1 MKRGQA
7 TLPNLRDFQGSA
19 FFNDERPSSWRETR
33 KQHNLRV
40 RKGGLPPLVFTAE
53 NYSLTKMNELKHQTR
68 RLTRLC
74 KCLFVAITVAMF
86 LSAPKLAVTQTINID
101 RVVSEL
107 EPEIQRTL
115 LAGNIPSASIAL
127 IAGDRVIWTN
137 AYGYSNLWARTPATP
152 NTVYLIGSTFK
163 AMSTIALI
171 QQMEQGK
178 FKLDD
183 RVNDYLTDFKIQGED
198 PQHPITF
205 RHLLTH
211 TSGLPADFG
220 PFPVWGDT
228 VPPSLEDYLRKSLKV
243 TKPPLTSVTYSNMA
257 YTLVAY
263 LVQKFSGV
271 PYKQYIQEH
280 IFTPL
285 EMTSTAFE
293 PRPDME
299 ERLAIPYVADEK
311 TGSQVGTVRL
321 KASVWPAGLVYGT
334 VLNQANWLIANLN
347 GGVFKDKRLISQST
361 LDQMFTRQYDQ
372 FKGTIENLWGKETV
386 RFGLTWWTQVRD
398 GDRYIAHSGSVP
410 GYTAFL
416 LGNRDRKLGFAIM
429 TNGNRAHLHLFKL
442 ADKAIDLMKKYSS
455 TEKTAKPRP

>member
-1 MKRGQA
+1 MNG
-7 TLPNLRDFQGSA
+7 
-19 FFNDERPSSWRETR
+19 
-33 KQHNLRV
+33 
-40 RKGGLPPLVFTAE
+40 
-53 NYSLTKMNELKHQTR
+53 MNEFNHRTHR
-68 RLTRLC
+68 RDGLC
-74 KCLFVAITVAMF
+74 KSLALITVA
-86 LSAPKLAVTQTINID
+86 LVLTASRAASAQTVNID
-101 RVVSEL
+101 RVVAEL

-127 IAGDRVIWTN
+127 ISGNQVIWSG
-137 AYGYSNLWARTPATP
+137 AYGYSNVWARIPATP

-163 AMSTIALI
+163 AMSTIALL

-198 PQHPITF
+198 PQHPVSF

-220 PFPVWGDT
+220 GFPVWGDT

-243 TKPPLTSVTYSNMA
+243 NRLPLVRVEYSNMA
-257 YTLVAY
+257 FTLVGY

-299 ERLAIPYVADEK
+299 ERLSLPYVVDEK
-311 TGSQVGTVRL
+311 TGSQVGSVRL
-321 KASVWPAGLVYGT
+321 KASVWPAGIVYGT
-334 VLNQANWLIANLN
+334 VLNQANWLITNLN
-347 GGVFKDKRLISQST
+347 GGVFKEKRLISQAT
-361 LDQMFTRQYDQ
+361 LDQILTRQYDQ
-372 FKGTIENLWGKETV
+372 FKGTIENLWGNETAG
-386 RFGLTWWTQVRD
+386 FGLTWWTEVRD
-398 GDRYIAHSGSVP
+398 GDRYLAHSGSVP

-416 LGNRDRKLGFAIM
+416 LGNRDRKLGFVIM
-429 TNGNRAHLHLFKL
+429 TNANRAHPHLFKL
-442 ADKAIDLMKKYSS
+442 ADKAIDLMKKYSGA
-455 TEKTAKPRP
+455 EKANAAKS

>member
-1 MKRGQA
+1 MHASFHDRFPG
-7 TLPNLRDFQGSA
+7 LLI
-19 FFNDERPSSWRETR
+19 FNSS
-33 KQHNLRV
+33 
-40 RKGGLPPLVFTAE
+40 
-53 NYSLTKMNELKHQTR
+53 M
-68 RLTRLC
+68 TRLRHRSRTTR
-74 KCLFVAITVAMF
+74 LSDWSFIISVTAILLIAPRIAVAQTV
-86 LSAPKLAVTQTINID
+86 NID

-107 EPEIQRTL
+107 EPEIRRTL

-152 NTVYLIGSTFK
+152 STVYLIGSTFK
-163 AMSTIALI
+163 AMSTIALL
-171 QQMEQGK
+171 QQVAQGK

-198 PQHPITF
+198 PQHPVTF

-211 TSGLPADFG
+211 TSGLPADFV

-228 VPPSLEDYLRKSLKV
+228 VPPSLDEYLRKSLKV

-257 YTLVAY
+257 FTLVAY

-285 EMTSTAFE
+285 EMASTAFE

-299 ERLAIPYVADEK
+299 ERLAIPYTVDEK
-311 TGSQVGTVRL
+311 TGGQTATVRL
-321 KASVWPAGLVYGT
+321 KASVWPAGIVYGT
-334 VLNQANWLIANLN
+334 VGNQANWLIANLN
-347 GGVFKDKRLISQST
+347 GGMFKDKRLISQAT

-372 FKGTIENLWGKETV
+372 FKGTIENIWGNETAG
-386 RFGLTWWTQVRD
+386 FGLTWWTEVRD

-416 LGNRDRKLGFAIM
+416 LGNRDRKLGFAIL
-429 TNGNRAHLHLFKL
+429 TNGNRAHPHLFKL

-455 TEKTAKPRP
+455 AEKPTAAKP

>member
-1 MKRGQA
+1 MKHWSRRLFAVMSVAAILSVASLARGQGV
-7 TLPNLRDFQGSA
+7 N
-19 FFNDERPSSWRETR
+19 
-33 KQHNLRV
+33 V
-40 RKGGLPPLVFTAE
+40 
-53 NYSLTKMNELKHQTR
+53 
-68 RLTRLC
+68 
-74 KCLFVAITVAMF
+74 
-86 LSAPKLAVTQTINID
+86 D
-101 RVVSEL
+101 RVVAEL

-127 IAGDRVIWTN
+127 VENDRVIWSN
-137 AYGYSNLWARTPATP
+137 AYGYSNLWARTPATT

-163 AMSTIALI
+163 AMSTYALF

-183 RVNDYLTDFKIQGED
+183 PVNKYLGDLKIQGED

-211 TSGLPADFG
+211 TSGLPTDFG
-220 PFPVWGDT
+220 PFSVWGDT

-243 TKPPLTSVTYSNMA
+243 ERPPLTKAEYSNIA
-257 YTLVAY
+257 YTLVGY

-271 PYKQYIQEH
+271 PFKQYIQEH

-299 ERLAIPYVADEK
+299 ERLAIPYVVDEK
-311 TGSQVGTVRL
+311 TGSQIGTVRM

-334 VLNQANWLIANLN
+334 VMNQANWLICNLN
-347 GGVFKDKRLISQST
+347 GGVFKGKRLISEQT
-361 LDQMFTRQYDQ
+361 FDQMMTRQYDQ
-372 FKGTIENLWGKETV
+372 FKGGIEGIWGNETAG
-386 RFGLTWWTQVRD
+386 FGLTWWTEVRD
-398 GDRYIAHSGSVP
+398 GDRYFAHSGSVP

-416 LGNRDRKLGFAIM
+416 LGNRDRKFGFAIL
-429 TNGNRAHLHLFKL
+429 TNGNRAHPHLFKL
-442 ADKAIDLMKKYSS
+442 ADKAIDLMKKYS
-455 TEKTAKPRP
+455 AKS

>member
-1 MKRGQA
+1 MTKHK
-7 TLPNLRDFQGSA
+7 LGSTSFLLFILTA
-19 FFNDERPSSWRETR
+19 
-33 KQHNLRV
+33 
-40 RKGGLPPLVFTAE
+40 LVLCISTAARA
-53 NYSLTKMNELKHQTR
+53 QT
-68 RLTRLC
+68 
-74 KCLFVAITVAMF
+74 VNV
-86 LSAPKLAVTQTINID
+86 D
-101 RVVSEL
+101 RVVPEL
-107 EPEIQRTL
+107 ETEIQRTL
-115 LAGNIPSASIAL
+115 LAGNIPSATVAL

-163 AMSTIALI
+163 AMSTIALL

-198 PQHPITF
+198 PQHPVTF

-211 TSGLPADFG
+211 TSGLPGDFG
-220 PFPVWGDT
+220 AFPVWGET

-243 TKPPLTSVTYSNMA
+243 TKAPLTSVTYSNMA
-257 YTLVAY
+257 FTLIAY
-263 LVQKFSGV
+263 LVQRFSGV

-299 ERLAIPYVADEK
+299 ERLSVPYVVDEK
-311 TGSQVGTVRL
+311 TGSQTATVRV
-321 KASVWPAGLVYGT
+321 KASVWPAGIVYGT
-334 VLNQANWLIANLN
+334 VLNEANWLIANLN
-347 GGVFKDKRLISQST
+347 GGVFKDKKIISEAT
-361 LDQMFTRQYDQ
+361 LNQMLTRQYDQ
-372 FKGTIENLWGKETV
+372 FKGGIEGIWGNETAG
-386 RFGLTWWTQVRD
+386 FGLTWWTQVRD
-398 GDRYIAHSGSVP
+398 GDRYLAHSGSVA

-416 LGNRDRKLGFAIM
+416 LGNRDRKLGFAIL
-429 TNGNRAHLHLFKL
+429 TNGNRAHPHLFKL

-455 TEKTAKPRP
+455 AEKLSTAKQ

>member
-1 MKRGQA
+1 MLTHIFDLLIRLMTKYK
-7 TLPNLRDFQGSA
+7 N
-19 FFNDERPSSWRETR
+19 SSTSF
-33 KQHNLRV
+33 L
-40 RKGGLPPLVFTAE
+40 
-53 NYSLTKMNELKHQTR
+53 
-68 RLTRLC
+68 
-74 KCLFVAITVAMF
+74 LFVLTALLLFVSTAARAQTVN
-86 LSAPKLAVTQTINID
+86 LD
-101 RVVSEL
+101 RVLPEL

-115 LAGNIPSASIAL
+115 LAGNIPSASVAL
-127 IAGDRVIWTN
+127 IAGDKVIWTN

-163 AMSTIALI
+163 AMSTIALL

-198 PQHPITF
+198 PQHPVTF

-220 PFPVWGDT
+220 AFPVWGDT
-228 VPPSLEDYLRKSLKV
+228 VPPSLDDYLRKSLKV
-243 TKPPLTSVTYSNMA
+243 TKPPMTSVTYSNMA
-257 YTLVAY
+257 FTLVAY

-299 ERLAIPYVADEK
+299 ERLSIPYVVDEK
-311 TGSQVGTVRL
+311 TGSQMGTVRV
-321 KASVWPAGLVYGT
+321 KASVWPAGIVYGT
-334 VLNQANWLIANLN
+334 VLNQSNWLIANLN
-347 GGVFKDKRLISQST
+347 GGVFKEKRIISEAT
-361 LDQMFTRQYDQ
+361 LNQMLTRQYDQ
-372 FKGTIENLWGKETV
+372 FKGTIEGIWGNETAG
-386 RFGLTWWTQVRD
+386 FGLTWWTQVRD
-398 GDRYIAHSGSVP
+398 GDRYLAHSGSVA

-416 LGNRDRKLGFAIM
+416 LGNRDRKLGFAIL
-429 TNGNRAHLHLFKL
+429 TNGNRAHPHLFKL

-455 TEKTAKPRP
+455 AEKLSTAK

>member
-1 MKRGQA
+1 M
-7 TLPNLRDFQGSA
+7 
-19 FFNDERPSSWRETR
+19 RPQNSMFM
-33 KQHNLRV
+33 KQHLTTKRS
-40 RKGGLPPLVFTAE
+40 LYLVLTALAIFLLAPQ
-53 NYSLTKMNELKHQTR
+53 LTARAQT
-68 RLTRLC
+68 
-74 KCLFVAITVAMF
+74 VNV
-86 LSAPKLAVTQTINID
+86 D

-107 EPEIQRTL
+107 EPEIQRMM
-115 LAGNIPSASIAL
+115 LAGNIPSCSIAL
-127 IAGDRVIWTN
+127 ISGDKVIWSN
-137 AYGYSNLWARTPATP
+137 AYGYTNLWARTPAAP

-163 AMSTIALI
+163 AMSTIALL

-183 RVNDYLTDFKIQGED
+183 PVNNYLTDFKIQGED

-211 TSGLPADFG
+211 TSGLPGDFG
-220 PFPVWGDT
+220 AFPVWGDT
-228 VPPSLEDYLRKSLKV
+228 VPPPLEDYLRKSLKV
-243 TKPPLTSVTYSNMA
+243 TRAPLVKVEYSNLA
-257 YTLVAY
+257 YTLIAY

-285 EMTSTAFE
+285 EMNSTAFE

-299 ERLAIPYVADEK
+299 ERLSIPYVVDEK
-311 TGSQVGTVRL
+311 THAQVGAVRV
-321 KASVWPAGLVYGT
+321 KASVWPAGIVYGT

-347 GGVFKDKRLISQST
+347 GGVFKDKRLISQAT

-372 FKGTIENLWGKETV
+372 FKGGIEGIWGNETAG
-386 RFGLTWWTQVRD
+386 FGLTWWVEVRD
-398 GDRYIAHSGSVP
+398 GDHYIAHSGSLA

-429 TNGNRAHLHLFKL
+429 TNGNRAHPHLFKL
-442 ADKAIDLMKKYSS
+442 ADKAIDLMKKYS
-455 TEKTAKPRP
+455 TATGVQSPQ